1 MAAADDEIDLEKA
14 RLDPALVFTS
24 PARLCESPKL
34 SKEEKIELLQRWAD
48 DARELEIAE
57 DEGMAG
63 GESSLLNQILDSLES
78 LGGSYKTG

>member
-14 RLDPALVFTS
+14 RLDPALVFAS

-63 GESSLLNQILDSLES
+63 ELDVLKQRLSGIEEAAEALMVN
-78 LGGSYKTG
+78 